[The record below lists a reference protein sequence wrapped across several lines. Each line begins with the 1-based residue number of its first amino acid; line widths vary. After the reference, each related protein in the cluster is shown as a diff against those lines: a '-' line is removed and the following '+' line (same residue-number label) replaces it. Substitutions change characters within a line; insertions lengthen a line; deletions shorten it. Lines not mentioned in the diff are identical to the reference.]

1 MSARETSVRAAL
13 ASTVVR
19 EYLPPER
26 GREAPIDTIE
36 RGTKM
41 RSISM
46 RIVVLAVALLIAEPA
61 MTNPPPQPVT
71 LNVNVI
77 GAQGVVRVN
86 GVPVHYFKQQGPK
99 VSKAGNG
106 TFTDASPVLFLSTA
120 YLLLCTNDDN
130 KLAVDAQITDPKGE
144 VHMTLVKSMGAPPLF
159 DRKLTHNGALN
170 YTLPQSGLPEWPW
183 VKADTVADGKSEL
196 LKTVAAYQQAFVKK
210 DIAVIDAFERPYFDS
225 VLKMQAMPP
234 GALQEAE
241 HEDAKDIRSAKLQP
255 LAAPDD
261 LLAESYLNGRVVV
274 MDKNHNAPVML
285 ESPDAPGLPWGMGEY
300 WSRIGGKWYVVKRP
314 E

>member
-1 MSARETSVRAAL
+1 
-13 ASTVVR
+13 
-19 EYLPPER
+19 
-26 GREAPIDTIE
+26 
-36 RGTKM
+36 
-41 RSISM
+41 
-46 RIVVLAVALLIAEPA
+46 
-61 MTNPPPQPVT
+61 
-71 LNVNVI
+71 
-77 GAQGVVRVN
+77 
-86 GVPVHYFKQQGPK
+86 
-99 VSKAGNG
+99 
-106 TFTDASPVLFLSTA
+106 VLFLSTA

-234 GALQEAE
+234 GARGRQG
-241 HEDAKDIRSAKLQP
+241 HPFRK
-255 LAAPDD
+255 AA
-261 LLAESYLNGRVVV
+261 A
-274 MDKNHNAPVML
+274 
-285 ESPDAPGLPWGMGEY
+285 
-300 WSRIGGKWYVVKRP
+300 IGGAGRLAGGELPQRAGRSDGQESQCACDAGVT
-314 E
+314 